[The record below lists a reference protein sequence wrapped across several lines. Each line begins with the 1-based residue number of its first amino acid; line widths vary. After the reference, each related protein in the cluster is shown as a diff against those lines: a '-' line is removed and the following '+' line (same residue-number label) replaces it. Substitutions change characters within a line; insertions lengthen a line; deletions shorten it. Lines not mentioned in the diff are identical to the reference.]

1 MKKYKTQQALKKI
14 FNKPGF
20 TYHEKIF
27 EEIEDIVIGSGKESW
42 FINVFAK
49 NLAKLELLGDKAIDG
64 KNIERLK
71 QTQGLCSIK
80 MRCKE
85 LNLRLL
91 FSFDKFQDK
100 IMLHLFFEKDDSQK
114 GQYSTHIPIAL
125 ERKHELEE
133 INDGK
138 QF

>member
-1 MKKYKTQQALKKI
+1 MNKYKTQLGLKRLLD
-14 FNKPGF
+14 KPGF
-20 TYHEKIF
+20 VYHEKIF
-27 EEIEDIVIGSGKESW
+27 DEIEDIIIGSGKEAW
-42 FINVFAK
+42 FISVLAK
-49 NLAKLELLGDKAIDG
+49 NISKLELLGDKAIDG

-114 GQYSTHIPIAL
+114 GQYSAHIPIAL
-125 ERKHELEE
+125 ERKRELEGE
-133 INDGK
+133 R
-138 QF
+138 